1 MAVIKVPILKAGD
14 QIVYLPDHA
23 DGDMNHSAA
32 ELGFVER
39 VRNREG
45 VPPEALCRFWRRG
58 HPGELRTVANG
69 EWCGTY
75 SLALYDSVPQDQVDS
90 FFADQEGD
98 EPPGW

>member
-14 QIVYLPDHA
+14 QIVYLPQHTE
-23 DGDMNHSAA
+23 GDMNHPDA
-32 ELGFVER
+32 ELGFVVSTR
-39 VRNREG
+39 YRQG

-69 EWCGTY
+69 EWAGVED
-75 SLALYDSVPQDQVDS
+75 LALYDSVPQDQVDS